1 MTDFFYAPMNELTNL
16 ENDLEPRS
24 PDKLDKY
31 KDYLL
36 GRGKLTPSELKM
48 LEKYRKAFSWRCK
61 GFSPQHVKQMLMQD
75 EGSQYAQAARILQ
88 EATELYGRVEEI
100 DAEGTKRIL
109 IENLYLAMSI
119 AIREKDANAVI
130 STVKEIGKLSKVYTD
145 QPQLSPADLMPK
157 RNIVFNRVTVNNYSA
172 SDEGKEDEY
181 EVV

>member
-1 MTDFFYAPMNELTNL
+1 
-16 ENDLEPRS
+16 
-24 PDKLDKY
+24 
-31 KDYLL
+31 
-36 GRGKLTPSELKM
+36 
-48 LEKYRKAFSWRCK
+48 
-61 GFSPQHVKQMLMQD
+61 MQD

-172 SDEGKEDEY
+172 NDEGKEDEY